1 MSAGGNN
8 SGEEG
13 MKLAVKPDPTP
24 LDEIDYLLELYD
36 NADERAET
44 VIDTWVKQY
53 SAANPVVPT
62 HRLTEIDAKSH
73 GYSYPLALKRLR
85 KLISEP

>member
-1 MSAGGNN
+1 MISSKRLHWRKTATGQA
-8 SGEEG
+8 
-13 MKLAVKPDPTP
+13 LY
-24 LDEIDYLLELYD
+24 LDAEIDYLLELYD

-44 VIDTWVKQY
+44 VIETWVQQY

-62 HRLTEIDAKSH
+62 HRLTEIDAFSK
-73 GYSYPLALKRLR
+73 GYCYPLALKRLR

>member
-1 MSAGGNN
+1 MRD
-8 SGEEG
+8 ERF
-13 MKLAVKPDPTP
+13 VKPTGPDWITGEAGRQRMVTDRE
-24 LDEIDYLLELYD
+24 LDSFANVGSHLDLRE
-36 NADERAET
+36 
-44 VIDTWVKQY
+44 QY